1 MTIDAT
7 FWVMISFF
15 VFIGLLVEPINEATG
30 WSKTSIIIVQIMFTI
45 YHNSRCSKSR
55 QALAL
60 LRENAIEPV
69 IVEYLKEPIT
79 KPQLKELLKKLGLEP
94 RELLRRSEKEYKDLQ
109 LSNKSL
115 SDDAVIDY
123 MVKHPKLIERPII
136 VRGDD
141 AVIGR
146 PADNI
151 FNLMP

>member
-1 MTIDAT
+1 
-7 FWVMISFF
+7 
-15 VFIGLLVEPINEATG
+15 
-30 WSKTSIIIVQIMFTI
+30 MFLI

-55 QALAL
+55 QALGL
-60 LRENAIEPV
+60 LRDNAIEPT
-69 IVEYLKEPIT
+69 IVEYLKEPLS

-94 RELLRRSEKEYKDLQ
+94 RELLRKSEKEFKALQ

-115 SDDAVIDY
+115 SDDVVLDY
-123 MVKHPKLIERPII
+123 MIKHPTLIERPII

-151 FNLMP
+151 FNIMQ

>member
-1 MTIDAT
+1 MPLESCI
-7 FWVMISFF
+7 V
-15 VFIGLLVEPINEATG
+15 VKG
-30 WSKTSIIIVQIMFTI
+30 WSKTSTIIVRSMFII

-60 LRENAIEPV
+60 LRENAIDPI
-69 IVEYLKEPIT
+69 IVEYLREPIT
-79 KPQLKELLKKLGLEP
+79 KPQLKELLKKLGFEP
-94 RELLRRSEKEYKDLQ
+94 RELLRKSEKEFKVLQ

-115 SDDAVIDY
+115 SDDVILDY
-123 MVKHPKLIERPII
+123 MVNHPSLIERPII

-151 FNLMP
+151 FNLMQ

>member
-1 MTIDAT
+1 M
-7 FWVMISFF
+7 F
-15 VFIGLLVEPINEATG
+15 V
-30 WSKTSIIIVQIMFTI
+30 I

-60 LRENAIEPV
+60 LRDNAIEPI

-79 KPQLKELLKKLGLEP
+79 KPQLKELLQKLGLEP
-94 RELLRRSEKEYKDLQ
+94 IELLRKSEKEFKDLQ

-115 SDDAVIDY
+115 SDDIIIDF

-136 VRGDD
+136 VRGDH

-146 PADNI
+146 PADKI
-151 FNLMP
+151 FNLMK

>member
-1 MTIDAT
+1 MPLESCI
-7 FWVMISFF
+7 V
-15 VFIGLLVEPINEATG
+15 VRG

-94 RELLRRSEKEYKDLQ
+94 RELLRKSEKEFKDLQ

-123 MVKHPKLIERPII
+123 MIKHPKLIGRPII

-141 AVIGR
+141 AVVGR
-146 PADNI
+146 PAENI
-151 FNLMP
+151 FNLMQ

>member
-1 MTIDAT
+1 MPLESCI
-7 FWVMISFF
+7 V
-15 VFIGLLVEPINEATG
+15 VRG

-60 LRENAIEPV
+60 LRENAIEPI
-69 IVEYLKEPIT
+69 IVEYLREPIT
-79 KPQLKELLKKLGLEP
+79 KPQLKELLKKLGFEP
-94 RELLRRSEKEYKDLQ
+94 RELLRKSEKEFKDLQ

-141 AVIGR
+141 AVVGR
-146 PADNI
+146 PAENI
-151 FNLMP
+151 FNLMQ

>member
-1 MTIDAT
+1 MPLESCI
-7 FWVMISFF
+7 V
-15 VFIGLLVEPINEATG
+15 VRG
-30 WSKTSIIIVQIMFTI
+30 WSKTSTIIVKLMFII

-94 RELLRRSEKEYKDLQ
+94 RELLRKSEKEFKDLQ

-115 SDDAVIDY
+115 SDDAVIDC
-123 MVKHPKLIERPII
+123 MIKHPKLIERPII

-141 AVIGR
+141 AVVGR
-146 PADNI
+146 PAENI
-151 FNLMP
+151 FNLMQ

>member
-1 MTIDAT
+1 MRQ
-7 FWVMISFF
+7 
-15 VFIGLLVEPINEATG
+15 
-30 WSKTSIIIVQIMFTI
+30 WSKTSNSIVKKMFVI
-45 YHNSRCSKSR
+45 YHNPRCSKSR

-60 LRENAIEPV
+60 LRDNAIEPI

-94 RELLRRSEKEYKDLQ
+94 RELLRKSEKEFKDLQ

-115 SDDAVIDY
+115 SDDIVIDF
-123 MVKHPKLIERPII
+123 MIKHPKLIERPII

-146 PADNI
+146 PADKI
-151 FNLMP
+151 FNLMK

>member
-1 MTIDAT
+1 M
-7 FWVMISFF
+7 
-15 VFIGLLVEPINEATG
+15 FI
-30 WSKTSIIIVQIMFTI
+30 I

-55 QALAL
+55 QALAF
-60 LRENAIEPV
+60 LRDNAIEPI

-94 RELLRRSEKEYKDLQ
+94 RELLRKSEKEFKVLQ
-109 LSNKSL
+109 LSNESL
-115 SDDAVIDY
+115 SDDVVLDY
-123 MVKHPKLIERPII
+123 MIKHPTLIERPII

-151 FNLMP
+151 FNLMQ

>member
-1 MTIDAT
+1 MPLESCI
-7 FWVMISFF
+7 V
-15 VFIGLLVEPINEATG
+15 VRG
-30 WSKTSIIIVQIMFTI
+30 WSKTSTIIVRSMFII

-60 LRENAIEPV
+60 LREKAIEPI

-94 RELLRRSEKEYKDLQ
+94 RELLRKSEKEFKLLQ
-109 LSNKSL
+109 LSSKSL
-115 SDDAVIDY
+115 SDDVILDY
-123 MVKHPKLIERPII
+123 MVNHPTLIERPII

-151 FNLMP
+151 FNLLQ